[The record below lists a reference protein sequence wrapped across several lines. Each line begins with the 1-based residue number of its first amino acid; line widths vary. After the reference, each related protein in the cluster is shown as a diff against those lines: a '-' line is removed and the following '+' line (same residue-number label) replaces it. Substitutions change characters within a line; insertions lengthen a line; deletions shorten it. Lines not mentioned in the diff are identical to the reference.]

1 MVLSKILSSFRI
13 VAVLESTFG
22 AVLVDCHALSCA
34 KARNDGKGA
43 LLSNEDSRFV
53 GDFRGSWDSRIVEIE
68 SGLCEFC
75 GAKSLAVGFG

>member
-34 KARNDGKGA
+34 KARNDGERAVLKK
-43 LLSNEDSRFV
+43 
-53 GDFRGSWDSRIVEIE
+53 
-68 SGLCEFC
+68 SGFYGR
-75 GAKSLAVGFG
+75 GAKLARICYDCRFS